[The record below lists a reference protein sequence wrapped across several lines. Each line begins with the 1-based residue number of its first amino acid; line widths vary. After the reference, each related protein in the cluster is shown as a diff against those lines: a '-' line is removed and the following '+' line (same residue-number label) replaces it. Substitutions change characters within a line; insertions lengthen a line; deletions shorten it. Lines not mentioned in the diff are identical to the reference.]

1 MRFGIIRDRFG
12 TADVDAPPIDRA
24 AVVPN
29 TLDNTTRRAM
39 HVAQKVFRPRRGGTI
54 R

>member
-1 MRFGIIRDRFG
+1 MKFGIIRYPVG
-12 TADVDAPPIDRA
+12 TADVDAPPTDRA
-24 AVVPN
+24 TVVPN

-39 HVAQKVFRPRRGGTI
+39 HVAQKVFRPRRDGII